1 MKCTARWSETKP
13 PCLMRQATNVARIC
27 PETYPILCPYV
38 YHYLPIQIQ
47 AQVPKQGQTLDSRSM
62 GRSWEPVGVTYTVM
76 VLYSDKMGRLIF
88 CPVFLLMRSGQ
99 ELFSSVSW
107 ICFFWQTRVQLTQS
121 AIWKHLHPGS
131 GPQAS
136 SIIVFPRCLTS
147 PAEEQPTHW
156 VLWGKCL
163 SLSAWRDWI
172 IL

>member
-1 MKCTARWSETKP
+1 MHSSVIWDKT

-107 ICFFWQTRVQLTQS
+107 ICFFLANSRAVDAVSNLKTSPPRQR
-121 AIWKHLHPGS
+121 A
-131 GPQAS
+131 AS
-136 SIIVFPRCLTS
+136 LQYYRIPRCLTS